1 MAAWR
6 RAHGSDARIEP
17 VADDALVHSLDDG
30 REYGRLLAAGQL
42 TAVPVADVEILT
54 RAQDRTRHV
63 ISRDQFVE
71 YRRQHPWIEAS
82 PGRFHCWRVER
93 GQVGITGSGITPR
106 SAQEVSRA
114 VEYKELR
121 QHRLDPR
128 NPRYNAILES
138 RWQCRNKLCPESAH
152 WQGHLLVLPMVTG
165 NGEPRCP
172 TCGGPLAELGP
183 RERLAEIVV
192 EDHASG
198 QEIMRFPL
206 ELNSP
211 VIVGRGMSLKGVNLQ
226 VYGASAFASAV
237 EMVSRRHLLLRVE
250 EPRAGTQRRLAVTDL
265 GSSNGTRVRRAVQ
278 AGFSKAKPL
287 PANTETHLME
297 GDQLVLGDAITL
309 RLSGRKYLS
318 GGYPRP
324 SFTPRPTARG
334 GGATATMT

>member
-1 MAAWR
+1 
-6 RAHGSDARIEP
+6 

-42 TAVPVADVEILT
+42 TVAPVADVEILA
-54 RAQDRTRHV
+54 RARDKARHV

-82 PGRFHCWRVER
+82 AGRFHCWRVER
-93 GQVGITGSGITPR
+93 GQVGITESGITPR

-128 NPRYNAILES
+128 NPRYNSILES

-172 TCGGPLAELGP
+172 TCGGPLADRGP
-183 RERLAEIVV
+183 RERLSEVVV
-192 EDHASG
+192 EDLASG
-198 QEIMRFPL
+198 TEIMRFPL
-206 ELNSP
+206 ELSSP

-226 VYGASAFASAV
+226 VYGDSAFRSAV
-237 EMVSRRHLLLRVE
+237 ERVSRRHLLLRAE
-250 EPRAGTQRRLAVTDL
+250 EPRAGTHRRLVATDL
-265 GSSNGTRVRRAVQ
+265 GSSNGTRVRRAAR
-278 AGFSKAKPL
+278 AGFSKAKAM
-287 PANTETHLME
+287 PAGTETLVME
-297 GDQLVLGDAITL
+297 CDQLVLGDAITV
-309 RLSGRKYLS
+309 RLSGKKYLTGS
-318 GGYPRP
+318 FPVP
-324 SFTPRPTARG
+324 SFTPRPAA
-334 GGATATMT
+334 GGATTVHRA